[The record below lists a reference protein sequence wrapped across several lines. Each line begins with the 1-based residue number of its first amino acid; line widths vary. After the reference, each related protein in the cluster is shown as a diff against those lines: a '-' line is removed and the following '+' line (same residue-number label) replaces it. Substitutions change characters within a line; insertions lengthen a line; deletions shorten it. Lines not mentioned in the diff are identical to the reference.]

1 MKRIARFFFVFSLLY
16 FLPFTL
22 PAVRAVMLSSER
34 IAYVDIERVF
44 NEYKGVKQAKEKME
58 RQIETR
64 RSEIA
69 KLEKEI
75 RDLEV
80 ASKKTETIESV
91 PITGLVGEEK
101 VEISTAPVVAKP
113 LPEEVI
119 KLKKEKLNETVEKM
133 KEELTRLEKE
143 VTRQVLGK
151 IYDVVR
157 EIAQDEGYA
166 IVLDKKNI
174 LYSEM
179 ENDLTEKVIKRLNSS
194 Q

>member
-1 MKRIARFFFVFSLLY
+1 
-16 FLPFTL
+16 
-22 PAVRAVMLSSER
+22 MLSSER

-44 NEYKGVKQAKEKME
+44 NEYKGVKQAKKKME
-58 RQIETR
+58 GEIETR

-69 KLEKEI
+69 TVEKEI

-80 ASKKTETIESV
+80 ASRKTETVESA

-133 KEELTRLEKE
+133 KEELTKLEKE

-157 EIAQDEGYA
+157 EIAQAEGYA
-166 IVLDKKNI
+166 IVLDKKDI
-174 LYSEM
+174 LYSEI
-179 ENDLTEKVIKRLNSS
+179 ENDLTEKVIKRLNLGE
-194 Q
+194 

>member
-16 FLPFTL
+16 FLPFS
-22 PAVRAVMLSSER
+22 PPSVKAVMLSSER

-44 NEYKGVKQAKEKME
+44 DEYKSTKQVKKKME
-58 RQIETR
+58 AEIETR

-69 KLEKEI
+69 TLEKEI
-75 RDLEV
+75 KDLEV
-80 ASKKTETIESV
+80 ASKKTETVESV

-101 VEISTAPVVAKP
+101 VEISTAPVVTKP

-119 KLKKEKLNETVEKM
+119 KLKKEKLTETVEKM
-133 KEELTRLEKE
+133 KDELTKLEKE
-143 VTRQVLGK
+143 ITHQVLGK

-157 EIAQDEGYA
+157 EIARAEGYA
-166 IVLDKKNI
+166 IVLDKKNV

-179 ENDLTEKVIKRLNSS
+179 ENDLTEKVIKRLNLGE
-194 Q
+194 

>member
-1 MKRIARFFFVFSLLY
+1 MKRISFFLFVFSLFY
-16 FLPFTL
+16 FFLFPLPG
-22 PAVRAVMLSSER
+22 VRAVMLSSER
-34 IAYVDIERVF
+34 IAYVDIDRVF
-44 NEYKGVKQAKEKME
+44 DECKGTKQAKEK
-58 RQIETR
+58 IEGEIKTR
-64 RSEIA
+64 RNEIA
-69 KLEKEI
+69 GLEKEI

-80 ASKKTETIESV
+80 ASKKGEIIEPVST
-91 PITGLVGEEK
+91 TGLVGEE
-101 VEISTAPVVAKP
+101 VEISTVPIVSEP

-119 KLKKEKLNETVEKM
+119 REKKKRLNQMVEKS
-133 KEELTRLEKE
+133 KEELARLERE
-143 VTRQVLGK
+143 ITHQILGK
-151 IYDVVR
+151 IYDVIR

>member
-16 FLPFTL
+16 FLLFSP
-22 PAVRAVMLSSER
+22 PSVKAVMLSSER

-44 NEYKGVKQAKEKME
+44 DEYKSTKQVKKKME
-58 RQIETR
+58 AEIETR
-64 RSEIA
+64 RSEIDR
-69 KLEKEI
+69 LEKEI
-75 RDLEV
+75 KDLEV

-101 VEISTAPVVAKP
+101 VEISTAPVVTKP

-119 KLKKEKLNETVEKM
+119 KLKKEKLTETVDKM
-133 KEELTRLEKE
+133 KDELTRLEKE
-143 VTRQVLGK
+143 ITHQVLGK

-157 EIAQDEGYA
+157 EIAQAEGYA
-166 IVLDKKNI
+166 IVLDKKNV

-179 ENDLTEKVIKRLNSS
+179 ENDLTEKVIKKLNLEE
-194 Q
+194 